1 MRIRRTAF
9 ASAIV
14 TSALLLAGC
23 GDKPQNMVQR
33 KSDMPASSGADAAY
47 TAGNWKAGDAAA
59 WEAQLKT
66 RSQGQNE
73 YSRETAP

>member
-1 MRIRRTAF
+1 MRTWRTAF

-23 GDKPQNMVQR
+23 GDKPQNMVKR
-33 KSDMPASSGADAAY
+33 KSDTPAFAGADAAY
-47 TAGNWKAGDAAA
+47 TAGNWKAGDSAA

>member
-1 MRIRRTAF
+1 MKAMMV
-9 ASAIV
+9 A
-14 TSALLLAGC
+14 ALAACSLLVAC
-23 GDKPQNMVQR
+23 GDKPQTSGQR
-33 KSDMPASSGADAAY
+33 KADAAPYTGAQAAY
-47 TAGNWKAGDAAA
+47 TAGGWKAGDAVA

>member
-1 MRIRRTAF
+1 MMNRFF
-9 ASAIV
+9 AMA
-14 TSALLLAGC
+14 AACLLLGAC
-23 GDKPQNMVQR
+23 GERPQAMGQR
-33 KSDMPASSGADAAY
+33 KSDAPAWSGAAAEPAAY

-73 YSRETAP
+73 YSRDAAP